1 MEAKPHPRT
10 TKQALAEQKVVA
22 DREREARLAAGRK
35 AVAQQRG
42 EAT

>member
-10 TKQALAEQKVVA
+10 TKQALAEQKIIA

-35 AVAQQRG
+35 AVTQQPAQL
-42 EAT
+42 T